1 MYAMLYLKR
10 DSPCIRIHISTIKV
24 HTCFELHPT
33 FSSLPLFMLLPITGG
48 GGGGKG
54 AIDTSHFGHG
64 QQILLSSPALLFL
77 RTPCQALM
85 FPPILNRCQCLFLS
99 SFPNAPC
106 FLLSSF
112 YDDGSFFSCSIAVSV
127 FPYPLFFQCS
137 SLPSFLLP
145 LVLCE

>member
-1 MYAMLYLKR
+1 MLCCTSKG
-10 DSPCIRIHISTIKV
+10 I
-24 HTCFELHPT
+24 LHVYVYTYPQSKFT
-33 FSSLPLFMLLPITGG
+33 RVSSFILRFLPSHCLCSCLSQGG